1 MDTLNIQLHPGS
13 SHPENWRMK
22 GRSTCYLSKGDIF
35 GSVSGYVV
43 ACMALIV
50 LGVTS
55 RSHIRSAY
63 AVPEGRL
70 QPFFAAGLE
79 SSFGLDDKGM
89 AELLTTVRRFV
100 RSLRF
105 RGKRGWLLQGAVARI
120 NEGEVALLCLGDES
134 FRYAEWKLAI
144 GVEWRTDT
152 TGTKPTALLVLDPA
166 APIGR
171 MVSWNGRL
179 ELAGKPD
186 DGKKLFYTT
195 WEGAIQTVTL
205 KSVFCLKKRSVWEH

>member
-1 MDTLNIQLHPGS
+1 MDALTMQLHPGS

-22 GRSTCYLSKGDIF
+22 GRSSAYLSKG
-35 GSVSGYVV
+35 SVSGSISGYLC

-63 AVPEGRL
+63 AVPDGKLED
-70 QPFFAAGLE
+70 FFAAGLD

-89 AELLTTVRRFV
+89 AELLVTVRRFV

-105 RGKRGWLLQGAVARI
+105 HGKRDWLLMGALSRI
-120 NEGEVALLCLGDES
+120 GEGEVALICLGDRS
-134 FRYAEWKLAI
+134 FRYQEWKLAI

-152 TGTKPTALLVLDPA
+152 TGTKPSALLVLDPTESV
-166 APIGR
+166 GK
-171 MVSWNGRL
+171 MVAWNGRL
-179 ELAGKPD
+179 ELIGKPD
-186 DGKKLFYTT
+186 SQHLHYTT
-195 WEGAIQTVTL
+195 WEGEIQTVTL
-205 KSVFCLKKRSVWEH
+205 KCVFALRKKRAWET

>member
-1 MDTLNIQLHPGS
+1 MGTLTMRLHPGS
-13 SHPENWRMK
+13 TNPENWRMK
-22 GRSTCYLSKGDIF
+22 GRSRAYLAKGSIS
-35 GSVSGYVV
+35 GSVSGYLC

-70 QPFFAAGLE
+70 QDFFLAGLE

-100 RSLRF
+100 RALRF
-105 RGKRGWLLQGAVARI
+105 RGKRDWLLQGAISRLS
-120 NEGEVALLCLGDES
+120 EGEVSLLCIGDNS
-134 FRYAEWKLAI
+134 FRYSEWKLAI

-152 TGTKPTALLVLDPA
+152 TGTKPTALLVLDPT

-171 MVSWNGRL
+171 MVAWNGRL
-179 ELAGKPD
+179 ELTGKPD
-186 DGKKLFYTT
+186 SKYLYYTT
-195 WEGAIQTVTL
+195 WDGDIQTVTL
-205 KSVFCLKKRSVWEH
+205 KCVFALRKKKSWET